1 MNSHQAPE
9 LDKQNCAPGSVPQMS
24 DPRSDPAAAQ
34 DGDNRTTLFE
44 NGDISKGPANAARGV
59 CMALL
64 GPNLS
69 GLRKH

>member
-1 MNSHQAPE
+1 
-9 LDKQNCAPGSVPQMS
+9 MS

-34 DGDNRTTLFE
+34 DGDKWNQAE
-44 NGDISKGPANAARGV
+44 NGDISKGPANANAARGV